1 MKVVVKYE
9 FEEQINIENHLY
21 EIEKRLGINPTFY
34 FDKTWLMIIAE
45 YENKS
50 IEYLAAV
57 YDCLLDYLLV
67 EVEMVI
73 FIANKTNEKITI

>member
-1 MKVVVKYE
+1 
-9 FEEQINIENHLY
+9 
-21 EIEKRLGINPTFY
+21 
-34 FDKTWLMIIAE
+34 MIIAE